1 MYGPMGPVG
10 FDAFSLLLPT
20 ILIGGVVYLAF
31 VLAQRRNPSQA
42 ASGASAGAPS
52 GPYQGGNVVLAAL
65 YTIALAALLAA
76 FVGFGIEAA
85 YPSPAFPDDP
95 YSSGAAMGP
104 ELPGEEPSPEFVEA
118 ERRFQTEMEGYQQ
131 RLSDHHEVASAVAI
145 AAAVLMLLAGL
156 VPRVGRLPV
165 IGQGVTLGG
174 VLTLL
179 YGVVLAVQT
188 QSELLRFVAV
198 AVGLAALLVS
208 IYLRF
213 RPSSAAT

>member
-10 FDAFSLLLPT
+10 FDVFSFLLPA
-20 ILIGGVVYLAF
+20 ILLGGAVYLALA
-31 VLAQRRNPSQA
+31 LAQRRNHA
-42 ASGASAGAPS
+42 DAPAS
-52 GPYQGGNVVLAAL
+52 GPYAGTGVVLVAL
-65 YTIALAALLAA
+65 YTVALAALLAA

-85 YPSPAFPDDP
+85 YPSPEFPED
-95 YSSGAAMGP
+95 GFMGGP
-104 ELPGEEPSPEFVEA
+104 MMEGGPGEEPSPEFIEQ
-118 ERRFQTEMEGYQQ
+118 ERRFQTEMETYQQ
-131 RLSDHHEVASAVAI
+131 RLSDHHEVASAIAI
-145 AAAVLMLLAGL
+145 VAAVLMLLAGL

-179 YGVVLAVQT
+179 YGIVLAVQT

-208 IYLRF
+208 AYLRF
-213 RPSSAAT
+213 RPGRTATA